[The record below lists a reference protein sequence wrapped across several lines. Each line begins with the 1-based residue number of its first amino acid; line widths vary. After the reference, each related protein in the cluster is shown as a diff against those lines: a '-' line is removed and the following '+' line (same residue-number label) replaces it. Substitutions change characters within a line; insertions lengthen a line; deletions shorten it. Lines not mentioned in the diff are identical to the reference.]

1 MGRLAFIIEDNVELG
16 LIYAASIEVFD
27 YDTEI
32 IPDGKKALDRLAE
45 TVPSL
50 IILDMNLPHVSG
62 HFIYKHLR
70 GDEKFANCPIII
82 ATANALIADALKN
95 ELTPGDHLLV
105 KPIRPTQL
113 RNLVKTVAQ
122 RSTP

>member
-1 MGRLAFIIEDNVELG
+1 MGRLAFIIEDNQELG
-16 LIYAASIEVFD
+16 LIYAASIEIFD
-27 YDTEI
+27 YEAEI
-32 IPDGKKALDRLAE
+32 IGDGKKALERLAE

-62 HFIYKHLR
+62 HFIYKRLR
-70 GDEKFANCPIII
+70 SDALFNGCPIII

-105 KPIRPTQL
+105 KPISPTQL

-122 RSTP
+122 RTP